1 MLKDLSQNLGQ
12 MNDKNNNIE
21 NFLKRIYENIF
32 EQNSNRTALIF
43 EGRSISYAE
52 VGTQVAK
59 VMYALKMQDLA
70 TGSVVAI
77 CLRKS
82 PEHIYTALACA
93 LTGNIWL
100 PVDMDSPPS
109 RLNYLLTNSRANVV
123 VSDSFIAG
131 VQTLNINE
139 ILSATTEYKPSFN
152 AEINRRPA
160 YYLYTSGSTGTPKC
174 VVLNNQATENTLQQT
189 ISEWRITADD
199 VIMAVTPFHHDMS
212 VFDVFAAMAVGA
224 TLVVPSF
231 EQSKNA
237 VVWADLV
244 DRCKVTIW
252 SSVPAIVDMLFS
264 VAQKEQLQSLRLIA
278 QGGDYIKPSLI
289 AKLRQQLPNARLF
302 SLGGP
307 TETTIWSIWHEIN
320 EQDQEII
327 PYGKALENNQYF
339 ILDENLKPCQMGEVG
354 TMYMTGLN
362 LSNGYLLDGE
372 INYKDFVD
380 IQVSENETQT
390 AFRMSDQGYFRED
403 GNIIFTGREEG
414 YLKIKGVRISAA
426 EVENALTKNP
436 YIHNCVVVSCV
447 HPTTETQELVAVY
460 TLENK
465 YKTTRL
471 NTPELKNFLKIH
483 LPSSHIPSK
492 YLAVDIIPLTRNG
505 KIDRKAVQ
513 VIAQGKIYVSS
524 TLSAN
529 SSKTSSAVAE
539 VGDSVL
545 SVFRE
550 CIADSQAEKMD
561 IFYRSEILDIGI
573 RPKQLMSI
581 AQKLSQKLN
590 TQIDFYTLVSCK
602 TIQDVV
608 NKLEQQ
614 IK

>member
-12 MNDKNNNIE
+12 MNDKNNNVE
-21 NFLKRIYENIF
+21 NFLKQIYENIF

-43 EGRSISYAE
+43 ENRSISYAE

-82 PEHIYTALACA
+82 PEHIYIALACA
-93 LTGNIWL
+93 LTGIIWL

-109 RLNYLLTNSRANVV
+109 RLNYLLTNSRADVV

-139 ILSATTEYKPSFN
+139 ILSATTKYKPSFN

-189 ISEWRITADD
+189 ISEWKITADD

-212 VFDVFAAMAVGA
+212 VFDVFASMAVGA

-327 PYGKALENNQYF
+327 PYGKALENNRYF

-372 INYKDFVD
+372 IYYKDFVE

-403 GNIIFTGREEG
+403 GNIIFAGREEG

-436 YIHNCVVVSCV
+436 YIHNCVVISCV

-471 NTPELKNFLKIH
+471 NSPELKNFLKIH

-492 YLAVDIIPLTRNG
+492 YLAVETIPLTRNG

-513 VIAQGKIYVSS
+513 EIAQGKIYVTS

-529 SSKTSSAVAE
+529 SSKASSAVAE

-608 NKLEQQ
+608 NKVEQQ

>member
-12 MNDKNNNIE
+12 MNDKNNNVE

-32 EQNSNRTALIF
+32 DQNSNRTALIF
-43 EGRSISYAE
+43 EDRSISYAE
-52 VGTQVAK
+52 VGTQVVK
-59 VMYALKMQDLA
+59 VMYALKKQDLA

-82 PEHIYTALACA
+82 PEHIYTTLACA
-93 LTGNIWL
+93 LTGIIWL

-109 RLNYLLTNSRANVV
+109 RLNYLLTNSRADVV
-123 VSDSFIAG
+123 VSDSSIAG
-131 VQTLNINE
+131 VQNLNINE
-139 ILSATTEYKPSFN
+139 ILSATTEYEPSFN
-152 AEINRRPA
+152 AEINRLPA

-189 ISEWRITADD
+189 ISEWGITADD

-212 VFDVFAAMAVGA
+212 VFDVFASMAVGA

-244 DRCKVTIW
+244 DRYKVTLW

-289 AKLRQQLPNARLF
+289 AKLREQLPNARLF

-320 EQDQEII
+320 DQDQEII
-327 PYGKALENNQYF
+327 PYGKALENNRYY

-372 INYKDFVD
+372 IYYKDFVE

-403 GNIIFTGREEG
+403 GNIIFAGREEG

-471 NTPELKNFLKIH
+471 NSPELKNFLKVH

-492 YLAVDIIPLTRNG
+492 YLSIETIPLTRNG

-513 VIAQGKIYVSS
+513 EIAQGKIYVSS
-524 TLSAN
+524 TSSTN
-529 SSKTSSAVAE
+529 SSKTQSSVAE

-561 IFYRSEILDIGI
+561 IFYRSEILAIGI

-590 TQIDFYTLVSCK
+590 TEIDFYTLISCK

-608 NKLEQQ
+608 NKVEQQ

>member
-12 MNDKNNNIE
+12 MNDKNNNVE
-21 NFLKRIYENIF
+21 NFLKQIYENIF
-32 EQNSNRTALIF
+32 DQNSNRTALIF
-43 EGRSISYAE
+43 ENRSISYAE

-82 PEHIYTALACA
+82 PEHIYTALACS
-93 LTGNIWL
+93 LTGIISL

-109 RLNYLLTNSRANVV
+109 RLNYLLTNSRADVV
-123 VSDSFIAG
+123 VSDSSIAG
-131 VQTLNINE
+131 VRNLNINE

-189 ISEWRITADD
+189 ISEWEITADD

-212 VFDVFAAMAVGA
+212 VFDVFASMAVGA

-237 VVWADLV
+237 VVWANLV

-289 AKLRQQLPNARLF
+289 TKLRQQLPNARLF

-354 TMYMTGLN
+354 TMYMAGLN

-403 GNIIFTGREEG
+403 GNIIFAGREEG

-436 YIHNCVVVSCV
+436 YIHNCVVISCV

-471 NTPELKNFLKIH
+471 NSPELKNFLKVH

-492 YLAVDIIPLTRNG
+492 YLAVETIPLTRNG

-513 VIAQGKIYVSS
+513 EIAQGKIYVSS

-529 SSKTSSAVAE
+529 SSKASPTVAE

-608 NKLEQQ
+608 NKVEQQ

>member
-12 MNDKNNNIE
+12 MNDKNNNVE

-93 LTGNIWL
+93 LTGFIWL

-109 RLNYLLTNSRANVV
+109 RLNYLLTNSRADVV
-123 VSDSFIAG
+123 VSDSSIAG

-139 ILSATTEYKPSFN
+139 ILSATTEYEPSFN
-152 AEINRRPA
+152 AEINRLPA

-189 ISEWRITADD
+189 ISEWKITADD

-212 VFDVFAAMAVGA
+212 VFDVFASMAVGA

-320 EQDQEII
+320 VQDQEII
-327 PYGKALENNQYF
+327 PYGKALENNRYF

-372 INYKDFVD
+372 IYCKDFVE

-403 GNIIFTGREEG
+403 GNIIFAGREEG

-436 YIHNCVVVSCV
+436 YIHNCVVISCV

-471 NTPELKNFLKIH
+471 NSPELKNFLKIH

-492 YLAVDIIPLTRNG
+492 YLAVETIPLTRNG

-513 VIAQGKIYVSS
+513 EIAQGKIYVSS

-529 SSKTSSAVAE
+529 SSKTQSSIAE

-550 CIADSQAEKMD
+550 CISDSQAEKMD

-608 NKLEQQ
+608 NKVEQQ

>member
-12 MNDKNNNIE
+12 TNDKNNNVE
-21 NFLKRIYENIF
+21 NFLKQIYENIF
-32 EQNSNRTALIF
+32 DQNSNRTALIF
-43 EGRSISYAE
+43 EDRSISYAE

-59 VMYALKMQDLA
+59 VMYALRKQDLA

-93 LTGNIWL
+93 LTGIIWL

-109 RLNYLLTNSRANVV
+109 RLNYLLTNSQADVV
-123 VSDSFIAG
+123 VSDSSIAG
-131 VQTLNINE
+131 VQNLNINE
-139 ILSATTEYKPSFN
+139 ILSATTEYEPSFN

-189 ISEWRITADD
+189 ISEWKITADD

-212 VFDVFAAMAVGA
+212 VFDIFASMAVGA

-237 VVWADLV
+237 VVWANLV
-244 DRCKVTIW
+244 DRYKVTIW

-327 PYGKALENNQYF
+327 PYGKALKNNRYF

-403 GNIIFTGREEG
+403 GNIIFAGREEG

-436 YIHNCVVVSCV
+436 YIHNCVVISCV

-471 NTPELKNFLKIH
+471 NSPELKNFLKIH

-492 YLAVDIIPLTRNG
+492 YLAVETIPLTRNG

-513 VIAQGKIYVSS
+513 EIAQGKIYVSS

-529 SSKTSSAVAE
+529 SSKASSAVAE

-608 NKLEQQ
+608 NKVEQQ

>member
-12 MNDKNNNIE
+12 MNDKNNNVE

-93 LTGNIWL
+93 LTGFIWL

-109 RLNYLLTNSRANVV
+109 RLNYLLTNSRADVV
-123 VSDSFIAG
+123 VSDSSIAG

-139 ILSATTEYKPSFN
+139 ILSATTEYEPSFN
-152 AEINRRPA
+152 AEINRLPA

-189 ISEWRITADD
+189 ISEWKITADD

-212 VFDVFAAMAVGA
+212 VFDVFASMAVGA

-289 AKLRQQLPNARLF
+289 ANLRQQLPNARLF

-320 EQDQEII
+320 VQDQEII
-327 PYGKALENNQYF
+327 PYGKALENNRYF

-372 INYKDFVD
+372 IYYKDFVE

-403 GNIIFTGREEG
+403 GNIIFAGREEG

-436 YIHNCVVVSCV
+436 YIHNCVVISCV

-471 NTPELKNFLKIH
+471 NSPELKNFLKIH

-492 YLAVDIIPLTRNG
+492 YLAVETIPLTRNG

-513 VIAQGKIYVSS
+513 EIAQGKIYVSS

-529 SSKTSSAVAE
+529 SSKTQSSIAE

-550 CIADSQAEKMD
+550 CISDSQAEKMD

-608 NKLEQQ
+608 NKVEQQ

>member
-1 MLKDLSQNLGQ
+1 MLKDFNQNLGQ
-12 MNDKNNNIE
+12 MNDKNNNVE

-43 EGRSISYAE
+43 EDRSISYAE
-52 VGTQVAK
+52 VGAQVAK

-82 PEHIYTALACA
+82 PEHIYIALACA
-93 LTGNIWL
+93 LTGIIWL

-109 RLNYLLTNSRANVV
+109 RLNYLLTNSRADVV

-131 VQTLNINE
+131 VQNLNINE
-139 ILSATTEYKPSFN
+139 ILSATTEYKPSLK
-152 AEINRRPA
+152 AEINRLPA

-189 ISEWRITADD
+189 ISEWKITADD

-212 VFDVFAAMAVGA
+212 VFDVFASMAVGA

-244 DRCKVTIW
+244 DRYKVTIW

-289 AKLRQQLPNARLF
+289 AKLREQLPNARLF

-327 PYGKALENNQYF
+327 PYGKALENNCYF

-354 TMYMTGLN
+354 TMYMSGLN
-362 LSNGYLLDGE
+362 LSNGYLLEGE
-372 INYKDFVD
+372 IYYKDFVD
-380 IQVSENETQT
+380 IQVNENETQT

-403 GNIIFTGREEG
+403 GNIIFAGREEG

-492 YLAVDIIPLTRNG
+492 YLVIETIPLTRNG
-505 KIDRKAVQ
+505 KIDHKAVQ
-513 VIAQGKIYVSS
+513 EIAQGKIYVTSA
-524 TLSAN
+524 LSAN
-529 SSKTSSAVAE
+529 SSKASSVVAE

-608 NKLEQQ
+608 NKVEQQ

>member
-12 MNDKNNNIE
+12 MNDKNNNVE
-21 NFLKRIYENIF
+21 NFLKQIYENIF
-32 EQNSNRTALIF
+32 DQNSNRTALIF

-52 VGTQVAK
+52 VGAQVAK

-82 PEHIYTALACA
+82 PEHIYIALACA
-93 LTGNIWL
+93 LTGIIWL

-109 RLNYLLTNSRANVV
+109 RLNYLLTNSRADVV

-131 VQTLNINE
+131 VQNLNINE

-189 ISEWRITADD
+189 ISEWKITTDD

-212 VFDVFAAMAVGA
+212 VFDVFASMAVGA

-237 VVWADLV
+237 VVWANLV

-327 PYGKALENNQYF
+327 PYGKALENNRYF

-354 TMYMTGLN
+354 TMYMAGLN

-403 GNIIFTGREEG
+403 GNIIFAGREEG

-471 NTPELKNFLKIH
+471 NSPELKNFLKIH

-492 YLAVDIIPLTRNG
+492 YLAVETIPLTRNG

-513 VIAQGKIYVSS
+513 EIAQGKIYVSS

-529 SSKTSSAVAE
+529 SSKTSSSIAE

-561 IFYRSEILDIGI
+561 IFYRSEILAIGI

-608 NKLEQQ
+608 NKVEQQ

>member
-199 VIMAVTPFHHDMS
+199 VIMAVTPFHHDIS

>member
-12 MNDKNNNIE
+12 TNDKNNNVE
-21 NFLKRIYENIF
+21 NFLKQIYENIF
-32 EQNSNRTALIF
+32 EQNSNRAALIF
-43 EGRSISYAE
+43 ENRSISYAE

-93 LTGNIWL
+93 LTGIIWL

-109 RLNYLLTNSRANVV
+109 RLNYLLTNSRADVV

-139 ILSATTEYKPSFN
+139 ILSATTKYKPSFN

-189 ISEWRITADD
+189 ISEWKITADD

-212 VFDVFAAMAVGA
+212 VFDVFASMAVGA

-244 DRCKVTIW
+244 DRYKVTIW

-327 PYGKALENNQYF
+327 PYGKALENNRYF

-354 TMYMTGLN
+354 TMYMAGLN

-403 GNIIFTGREEG
+403 GNIIFAGREEG

-471 NTPELKNFLKIH
+471 NSPELKNFLKIH

-492 YLAVDIIPLTRNG
+492 YLAVETIPLTRNG

-513 VIAQGKIYVSS
+513 EIAQGKIYVSS

-529 SSKTSSAVAE
+529 SSKTSSSIAE

-561 IFYRSEILDIGI
+561 IFYRSEILAIGI

-608 NKLEQQ
+608 NKVEQQ

>member
-12 MNDKNNNIE
+12 MNDKNNNVE

-93 LTGNIWL
+93 LTGIIWL

-109 RLNYLLTNSRANVV
+109 RLNYLLTNSRADVV
-123 VSDSFIAG
+123 VSDSSIAG
-131 VQTLNINE
+131 VRNLNINE

-189 ISEWRITADD
+189 ISEWKITADD

-212 VFDVFAAMAVGA
+212 VFDVFASMAVGA

-244 DRCKVTIW
+244 DRYKVTLW

-307 TETTIWSIWHEIN
+307 TETTIWSIWHAIN

-327 PYGKALENNQYF
+327 PYGKALENNRYF

-372 INYKDFVD
+372 IYYKDFVE

-403 GNIIFTGREEG
+403 GNIIFAGREEG

-436 YIHNCVVVSCV
+436 YIHNCVVISCV
-447 HPTTETQELVAVY
+447 HTTTETQELVAVY

-471 NTPELKNFLKIH
+471 NSPELKNFLKIH

-492 YLAVDIIPLTRNG
+492 YLAVETIPLTRNG

-513 VIAQGKIYVSS
+513 EIAQGKIYVSS

-529 SSKTSSAVAE
+529 SSKTSSSIAE

-561 IFYRSEILDIGI
+561 IFYRSEILAIGI

-608 NKLEQQ
+608 NKVEQQ

>member
-1 MLKDLSQNLGQ
+1 MS
-12 MNDKNNNIE
+12 
-21 NFLKRIYENIF
+21 
-32 EQNSNRTALIF
+32 
-43 EGRSISYAE
+43 
-52 VGTQVAK
+52 
-59 VMYALKMQDLA
+59 
-70 TGSVVAI
+70 
-77 CLRKS
+77 C
-82 PEHIYTALACA
+82 
-93 LTGNIWL
+93 
-100 PVDMDSPPS
+100 
-109 RLNYLLTNSRANVV
+109 
-123 VSDSFIAG
+123 
-131 VQTLNINE
+131 
-139 ILSATTEYKPSFN
+139 TE
-152 AEINRRPA
+152 
-160 YYLYTSGSTGTPKC
+160 
-174 VVLNNQATENTLQQT
+174 NQATENTLQQT
-189 ISEWRITADD
+189 ISEWKITADD

-212 VFDVFAAMAVGA
+212 VFDVFASMAVGA

-289 AKLRQQLPNARLF
+289 TKLRQQLLNARLF

-403 GNIIFTGREEG
+403 GNIIFAGREEG

-426 EVENALTKNP
+426 EVENALTKHP

-471 NTPELKNFLKIH
+471 NSPELKNFLKVH

-492 YLAVDIIPLTRNG
+492 YLSIETIPLTRNG

-513 VIAQGKIYVSS
+513 EIAQEKIYVSS

-529 SSKTSSAVAE
+529 STKTLSSVAE
-539 VGDSVL
+539 LGDSVL
-545 SVFRE
+545 SIFRE

-561 IFYRSEILDIGI
+561 IFYRSEILAIGI

-590 TQIDFYTLVSCK
+590 TQIDFYTLISCK

-608 NKLEQQ
+608 NKVEQQ

>member
-82 PEHIYTALACA
+82 SEHIYTALACA

-608 NKLEQQ
+608 NKVEQQ

>member
-21 NFLKRIYENIF
+21 NFLKQIYENIF

-82 PEHIYTALACA
+82 PEHIYTVLACA
-93 LTGNIWL
+93 LTGIIWL

-109 RLNYLLTNSRANVV
+109 RLNYFLTNSRADVV
-123 VSDSFIAG
+123 VSDSSIAG
-131 VQTLNINE
+131 VQNLNINE
-139 ILSATTEYKPSFN
+139 ILSTTTEYKPSFN
-152 AEINRRPA
+152 AEINRLPA

-189 ISEWRITADD
+189 ISEWKITADD

-212 VFDVFAAMAVGA
+212 VFDVFASMAVGA

-327 PYGKALENNQYF
+327 PYGKALENNRYF

-354 TMYMTGLN
+354 TMYMAGLN

-403 GNIIFTGREEG
+403 GNIIFAGREEG

-471 NTPELKNFLKIH
+471 NSPELKNFLKIH

-492 YLAVDIIPLTRNG
+492 YLAIETIPLTRNG

-513 VIAQGKIYVSS
+513 EIAQGKIYVSS
-524 TLSAN
+524 ALSAN
-529 SSKTSSAVAE
+529 SSKASPAVAE

-608 NKLEQQ
+608 NKVEQQ

>member
-12 MNDKNNNIE
+12 TNDKNNNVE
-21 NFLKRIYENIF
+21 NFLKQIYENIF
-32 EQNSNRTALIF
+32 DQNSNRTALIF

-93 LTGNIWL
+93 FTGIIWL
-100 PVDMDSPPS
+100 PVDMDSPAS
-109 RLNYLLTNSRANVV
+109 RLNYLLTNSRADVV
-123 VSDSFIAG
+123 VSDSSIAG
-131 VQTLNINE
+131 VQNLNINE

-152 AEINRRPA
+152 AEINRLPA

-189 ISEWRITADD
+189 ISEWSITADD

-212 VFDVFAAMAVGA
+212 VFDVFASMAVGA

-237 VVWADLV
+237 LVWANLV

-289 AKLRQQLPNARLF
+289 AKLREQLPNARLF

-327 PYGKALENNQYF
+327 PYGKALENNRYF

-372 INYKDFVD
+372 IYYKDFVD
-380 IQVSENETQT
+380 IQVNENETQT

-403 GNIIFTGREEG
+403 GNIIFAGREEG

-447 HPTTETQELVAVY
+447 HPTTEIQELVAVY

-471 NTPELKNFLKIH
+471 NSPELKNFLKIH

-492 YLAVDIIPLTRNG
+492 YLAVETIPLTRNG

-513 VIAQGKIYVSS
+513 EIAQGKIYVTS

-529 SSKTSSAVAE
+529 SSKTSSSVAE

-590 TQIDFYTLVSCK
+590 TEINFYTLISCK

-608 NKLEQQ
+608 NKVEQQ

>member
-12 MNDKNNNIE
+12 MNDKNNNVE

-32 EQNSNRTALIF
+32 DQNSNRTALIF
-43 EGRSISYAE
+43 EDRSISYAE

-59 VMYALKMQDLA
+59 VMYALKKQDLA

-93 LTGNIWL
+93 LTGTIWL

-109 RLNYLLTNSRANVV
+109 RLNYLLTNSRADVV
-123 VSDSFIAG
+123 VSDSSIAG
-131 VQTLNINE
+131 VQNLNINE
-139 ILSATTEYKPSFN
+139 ILSATTEYELSFN
-152 AEINRRPA
+152 AEINRLPA

-212 VFDVFAAMAVGA
+212 VFDVFASMAVGA

-237 VVWADLV
+237 VVWANLV
-244 DRCKVTIW
+244 DRYKVTLW

-289 AKLRQQLPNARLF
+289 SKLREQLPNARLF

-327 PYGKALENNQYF
+327 PYGKALENNRYY

-372 INYKDFVD
+372 IYYKDFVE

-403 GNIIFTGREEG
+403 GNIIFAGREEG

-471 NTPELKNFLKIH
+471 NSPELKNFLKVH

-492 YLAVDIIPLTRNG
+492 YLSIETIPLTRNG

-513 VIAQGKIYVSS
+513 EIAQGKIYVSS
-524 TLSAN
+524 MLSTN
-529 SSKTSSAVAE
+529 SSKPQLSVAE

-550 CIADSQAEKMD
+550 CIADSQAERMD
-561 IFYRSEILDIGI
+561 IFYRSEILAIGV

-590 TQIDFYTLVSCK
+590 TEIDFYTLVSCK

-608 NKLEQQ
+608 NKVEQQ

>member
-12 MNDKNNNIE
+12 TNDKNNNVE
-21 NFLKRIYENIF
+21 NFLKRIYENILD
-32 EQNSNRTALIF
+32 QNSNRTALIF

-82 PEHIYTALACA
+82 PEYIYTALACA
-93 LTGNIWL
+93 LTGIIWL

-109 RLNYLLTNSRANVV
+109 RLNYLLTNSRADVV
-123 VSDSFIAG
+123 VSDSSIAG
-131 VQTLNINE
+131 VQNLNINE

-189 ISEWRITADD
+189 ISEWKITADD

-264 VAQKEQLQSLRLIA
+264 VAQKEKLQSLRLIA

-289 AKLRQQLPNARLF
+289 AKLRQQLSNARLF

-327 PYGKALENNQYF
+327 PYGKALENNRYF

-354 TMYMTGLN
+354 TMYMAGLN

-403 GNIIFTGREEG
+403 GNIIFAGREEG

-436 YIHNCVVVSCV
+436 YIHNCVVISCV

-471 NTPELKNFLKIH
+471 NSPELKNFLKIH

-492 YLAVDIIPLTRNG
+492 YLAVETIPLTRNG

-513 VIAQGKIYVSS
+513 EIAQGKIYVTS

-529 SSKTSSAVAE
+529 SSKTQSSIAE

-608 NKLEQQ
+608 NKVEQQ

>member
-12 MNDKNNNIE
+12 TNDKNNNVE

-32 EQNSNRTALIF
+32 DQNSNRTALIF

-52 VGTQVAK
+52 VGAQVAK

-82 PEHIYTALACA
+82 PEHIYIALACA
-93 LTGNIWL
+93 LTGIIWL

-109 RLNYLLTNSRANVV
+109 RLNYLLTNSRADVV
-123 VSDSFIAG
+123 VSDSSIVG
-131 VQTLNINE
+131 VQNLNINE
-139 ILSATTEYKPSFN
+139 ILSATTEYEPSFN

-189 ISEWRITADD
+189 ISEWKITTDD

-212 VFDVFAAMAVGA
+212 VFDVFASMAVGA

-237 VVWADLV
+237 VVWANLV

-320 EQDQEII
+320 KQDQEII
-327 PYGKALENNQYF
+327 PYGKALENNRYF

-354 TMYMTGLN
+354 TMYMAGLN

-403 GNIIFTGREEG
+403 GNIIFAGREEG

-436 YIHNCVVVSCV
+436 YIHNCVVISCV

-471 NTPELKNFLKIH
+471 NTPELKNFLKVH

-492 YLAVDIIPLTRNG
+492 YLAVETIPLTRNG

-513 VIAQGKIYVSS
+513 EMAQGKIYVSS

-529 SSKTSSAVAE
+529 SSKTSSSVAE

-550 CIADSQAEKMD
+550 CIANSQAEKMD

-608 NKLEQQ
+608 NKVEQQ

>member
-82 PEHIYTALACA
+82 SEHIYTALACA

-471 NTPELKNFLKIH
+471 NSPELKNFLKVH

-492 YLAVDIIPLTRNG
+492 YLSIETIPLTRNG

-513 VIAQGKIYVSS
+513 EIAQEKIYVSS

-529 SSKTSSAVAE
+529 STKTLSSVAE
-539 VGDSVL
+539 LGDSVL
-545 SVFRE
+545 SIFRE

-561 IFYRSEILDIGI
+561 IFYRSEILAIGI

-590 TQIDFYTLVSCK
+590 TQIDFYTLISCK

-608 NKLEQQ
+608 NKVEQQ